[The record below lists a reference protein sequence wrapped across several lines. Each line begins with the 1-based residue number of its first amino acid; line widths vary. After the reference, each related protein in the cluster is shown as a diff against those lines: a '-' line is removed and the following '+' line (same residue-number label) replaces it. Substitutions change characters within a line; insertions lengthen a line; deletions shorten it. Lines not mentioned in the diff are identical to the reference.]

1 MFYFNRSDKVATI
14 SMEDDVEAL
23 LSNMRLSPKFDAN
36 ADVDALFAEQRRKS
50 LADTEKESNQKK
62 AYNYNMQRNTFSAL
76 PSNNFWMKRSDY
88 NRKLVYTAQPSRV
101 AHMLEVG
108 DQSWIDTVRTSTL
121 LSQTQEKLF
130 RSMKVIIPEQRRPT
144 SANSSVASRER
155 RQDGGA
161 SKTVLSTQHCK
172 VLCV

>member
-1 MFYFNRSDKVATI
+1 
-14 SMEDDVEAL
+14 
-23 LSNMRLSPKFDAN
+23 MRISPKFDAN

-50 LADTEKESNQKK
+50 LGDTEKESNQKK
-62 AYNYNMQRNTFSAL
+62 AYSYNMQRNTFSAL

-88 NRKLVYTAQPSRV
+88 NRKLVYTAEPSRV

-108 DQSWIDTVRTSTL
+108 DQSWIDSVRTSSL

-130 RSMKVIIPEQRRPT
+130 RSMKVLVPEQRRPT
-144 SANSSVASRER
+144 SASSSVVYRER

-161 SKTVLSTQHCK
+161 AKTVLSSQHCK
-172 VLCV
+172 VMLLYMHDVFRIWWKRGCYLRRKPA

>member
-1 MFYFNRSDKVATI
+1 MFYFNTSDKVATI

-23 LSNMRLSPKFDAN
+23 FSNMRLSPKFDAN

-101 AHMLEVG
+101 SHMLEVG
-108 DQSWIDTVRTSTL
+108 DQSWID
-121 LSQTQEKLF
+121 
-130 RSMKVIIPEQRRPT
+130 
-144 SANSSVASRER
+144 
-155 RQDGGA
+155 
-161 SKTVLSTQHCK
+161 
-172 VLCV
+172 